1 MPQQS
6 LTMEK
11 AIQEWWAKRPHRS
24 TDELLK
30 AISALER
37 QYGTRLPS
45 REKFKMLCEIPPE
58 ILKRSGRSTKFT
70 APTDIGEEAAL
81 KLCGQLLDAKHYD
94 LLFDKT
100 GMVVTPD
107 REPLAI
113 LLKKSLPQELLNAA
127 RPVVRKAAHRKIS
140 AGNRG
145 VAAGT
150 GMQPR
155 RRKDG
160 TVGKIKGV
168 PLLEDLSDE
177 DYKRLGP
184 ARDGTWGFSSRSVRG
199 GQVYPCRLTMY
210 SGALPSELRVM
221 SELAT
226 AVGESFRRSWVQ
238 DRWEAQFEKASNTPL
253 AFLIRTPEG
262 RTPFTTITCNN
273 RWRTAAHIDK
283 GDLKEGFGVLCCLGD
298 FKGCELVFP
307 RYRVAVRYEEGDVL
321 LANVHH
327 VHGNTPLL
335 TPEGKVPLP
344 GREPERLVCVF
355 YYQETMDQCE
365 STMEKELEFI
375 NRREKGDRMRK
386 SKAKAKGAGK

>member
-1 MPQQS
+1 MPQQPS
-6 LTMEK
+6 TEERK
-11 AIQEWWAKRPHRS
+11 ARFRWSPEQRKRAGIS
-24 TDELLK
+24 TWH
-30 AISALER
+30 
-37 QYGTRLPS
+37 
-45 REKFKMLCEIPPE
+45 M
-58 ILKRSGRSTKFT
+58 

-81 KLCGQLLDAKHYD
+81 KLCGQLLDDRHYD
-94 LLFDKT
+94 FLLNET
-100 GMVVTPD
+100 GLVETPD
-107 REPLAI
+107 FEPLAI
-113 LLKKSLPQELLNAA
+113 LIKKSLAQDLLDAA
-127 RPVVRKAAHRKIS
+127 RPVVRKAAHRKIA

-160 TVGKIKGV
+160 TVGKVKGV
-168 PLLEDLSDE
+168 PLLEDLSEE
-177 DYKRLGP
+177 DYKRIGP
-184 ARDGTWGFSSRSVRG
+184 ARDGTWGFSARSVRG

-210 SGALPSELRVM
+210 SGALPAELRVM
-221 SELAT
+221 SKLAA
-226 AVGESFRRSWVQ
+226 AVGDVFQHSYVNTEW
-238 DRWEAQFEKASNTPL
+238 DAQFSKASNTPMP
-253 AFLIRTPEG
+253 FMIRTPEG

-298 FKGCELVFP
+298 FRGCELVFP

-321 LANVHH
+321 LANVHQ

-365 STMEKELEFI
+365 SSLEKELEFI
-375 NRREKGDRMRK
+375 NRREKGDKMRK